1 MFRKLWNSFSFCAIK
16 VNRLRWPSS
25 TTTISNIVD
34 NQIILIK
41 KKILNNMLIRLQNLW
56 PKIFQTSTLP
66 MLQARRSLSDALF
79 VHRDMDVDAE
89 SFEFTDVNKKVR
101 SMKLSLLFLII

>member
-1 MFRKLWNSFSFCAIK
+1 
-16 VNRLRWPSS
+16 
-25 TTTISNIVD
+25 
-34 NQIILIK
+34 
-41 KKILNNMLIRLQNLW
+41 MLIRLQNLW